1 MKISRVSVAGVALL
15 SLLAAGL
22 YMALGDFEK
31 RDALKGL
38 GGVAGNVAQPS
49 SLRSR
54 SPEQM
59 SAYVESLINDVQ
71 SVRPNNSGIEER
83 IESAHN
89 LNLAYFD
96 SRSESLRKRISDAL
110 SDALL
115 DETDQHLAR
124 AIALSHSRLPYDEN
138 TLPNL
143 KYAYEKGFIYF
154 DDYYGE
160 LAHLYDGAPVSV
172 RGGVIKEISE
182 SQNRYAVDIISGG
195 ISALERVELSKEEV
209 ADLHKFLVTNE
220 PIFSGSP
227 DEFGFFEAILYSN
240 WLVASSRLKKELT
253 GVGLEKNIGYKLL
266 DPETDPRAAV
276 AFLVTG
282 FARGMNDSQ
291 KSDIQW
297 GAVHARAQELMRKY
311 PDSAGLQQIGKD
323 MVQ

>member
-1 MKISRVSVAGVALL
+1 MRISPVSVAGLVLL
-15 SLLAAGL
+15 SLFGVGL
-22 YMALGDFEK
+22 YMALDDFEERGAVK
-31 RDALKGL
+31 DL
-38 GGVAGNVAQPS
+38 GGAAGSVVQQSSLSDRYPGNV
-49 SLRSR
+49 
-54 SPEQM
+54 
-59 SAYVESLINDVQ
+59 SAYVESLINDVKNA
-71 SVRPNNSGIEER
+71 RPNDAGIDGR
-83 IESAHN
+83 IESVRN

-115 DETDQHLAR
+115 DETDQHLAC

-195 ISALERVELSKEEV
+195 ISVLERVELSKEEV

-253 GVGLEKNIGYKLL
+253 GVGFEKNIGYKLL